1 MATLV
6 ALLRGINLGSTNR
19 IAMPA
24 LRSALAEAGFENV
37 RTYVQ
42 SGNIVLDTELEDG
55 ALAEIIAALLADRFE
70 LDVPVVV
77 RSAAELAEV
86 VAENPFPA
94 AALTAPKL
102 LQVTFLSSRLP
113 DDVAERVRGA
123 SSGVLSK
130 RVRMAPPR
138 HPCLEARPRLERSQS
153 RGDRDRAKLDHSHDP
168 PGDGRRRCQL
178 SPRIRTR
185 SSTCSPTRRWPAT
198 NSRSSLRARRFPA
211 G

>member
-6 ALLRGINLGSTNR
+6 ALLRGINLGSANR
-19 IAMPA
+19 IAMPE
-24 LRSALAEAGFENV
+24 LRATLGDAGFANV

-42 SGNIVLDTELEDG
+42 SGNIVLDTELDDA
-55 ALAEIIAALLADRFE
+55 ALAEILATLIADRFK

-86 VAENPFPA
+86 VAENPFPD

-123 SSGVLSK
+123 SAGVFS
-130 RVRMAPPR
+130 PDT
-138 HPCLEARPRLERSQS
+138 EA
-153 RGDRDRAKLDHSHDP
+153 
-168 PGDGRRRCQL
+168 
-178 SPRIRTR
+178 I
-185 SSTCSPTRRWPAT
+185 
-198 NSRSSLRARRFPA
+198 SLAISCRNVY
-211 G
+211 GW